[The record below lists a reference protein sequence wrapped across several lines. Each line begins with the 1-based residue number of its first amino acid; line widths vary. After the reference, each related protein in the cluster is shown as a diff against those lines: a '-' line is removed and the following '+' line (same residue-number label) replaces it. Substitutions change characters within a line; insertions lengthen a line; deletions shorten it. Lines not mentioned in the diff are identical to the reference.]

1 MKKVVDVVGAIIE
14 NEKEEILCALRS
26 KNMSLANFWEFPG
39 GKIEQ
44 GETVKE
50 AIVREIHEELDCTIE
65 FIEIF
70 NDNTYEYDEIIVNLV
85 TIKCKLIDGIPKAKE
100 HAKLIWLPIDYIESL
115 NWAPADYYLN
125 KRKRDSV
132 KYCITLSLL

>member
-100 HAKLIWLPIDYIESL
+100 HAKLI
-115 NWAPADYYLN
+115 
-125 KRKRDSV
+125 
-132 KYCITLSLL
+132 

>member
-100 HAKLIWLPIDYIESL
+100 HAKLIWLPIDYLESL
-115 NWAPADYYLN
+115 NWAPADC
-125 KRKRDSV
+125 STV
-132 KYCITLSLL
+132 KKLLSK

>member
-50 AIVREIHEELDCTIE
+50 SIVREIHEELDCTIE

-100 HAKLIWLPIDYIESL
+100 HAKLIWLPIDYIE
-115 NWAPADYYLN
+115 
-125 KRKRDSV
+125 R
-132 KYCITLSLL
+132 LSNCKKIII

>member
-70 NDNTYEYDEIIVNLV
+70 NDTF
-85 TIKCKLIDGIPKAKE
+85 
-100 HAKLIWLPIDYIESL
+100 SL
-115 NWAPADYYLN
+115 FSYVGRSGVICHWGVLRSGT
-125 KRKRDSV
+125 KTSRS
-132 KYCITLSLL
+132 LSAFPCWSINMK

>member
-26 KNMSLANFWEFPG
+26 KNMSLVNFWEFPG

-50 AIVREIHEELDCTIE
+50 VIVREIHEELDCTIE

-115 NWAPADYYLN
+115 NWAPEIVQL
-125 KRKRDSV
+125 
-132 KYCITLSLL
+132 

>member
-70 NDNTYEYDEIIVNLV
+70 NRSDERRV
-85 TIKCKLIDGIPKAKE
+85 GKE
-100 HAKLIWLPIDYIESL
+100 CRSRWSPYH
-115 NWAPADYYLN
+115 
-125 KRKRDSV
+125 
-132 KYCITLSLL
+132 

>member
-100 HAKLIWLPIDYIESL
+100 HAKLIWLPIDYFESL
-115 NWAPADYYLN
+115 NWAPADCPT
-125 KRKRDSV
+125 V
-132 KYCITLSLL
+132 KKLLSK